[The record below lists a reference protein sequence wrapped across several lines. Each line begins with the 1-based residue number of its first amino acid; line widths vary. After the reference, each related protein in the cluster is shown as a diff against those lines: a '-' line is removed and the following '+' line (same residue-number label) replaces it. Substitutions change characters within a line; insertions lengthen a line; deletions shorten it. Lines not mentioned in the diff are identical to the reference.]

1 MSKFTSLLRKSSSV
15 NLTSS
20 NDSNGTSPDSS
31 LHTPY
36 GDITNE
42 RVIEPDEIKMYEKNL
57 NDIKSLLSD
66 LIKNAK
72 LFFEKGE
79 SFSKNQ
85 VKWCQSFS
93 KDYEKST
100 SHSTSAQSVIQQYQ
114 QQQQQEGVV
123 DNNVGFIKALEQFSS
138 SITKTAGFELDFTNS
153 VMEGFIKP
161 IQGLIAIIE
170 EKKLYRKKFDK
181 AYTEY
186 DNIISKIK
194 NQQTQKKIDIIK
206 LYNYEREKSK
216 FKANYEVV
224 KIEYITFLID
234 TQNRMH
240 TDYIDILCSHFDS
253 LSLFSGNAYTE
264 YAGIKTYIDSLRTWC
279 LSEQEFFQK
288 DIKERDEKRVYELS
302 REEDAKYQPIVD
314 LLITPP
320 FYLMKLMSD
329 VRKNELFPP
338 PLPPNTPN
346 NYVPPPPIPFVS
358 NLVRL
363 FESRAEMSTVLCH
376 MVSSDLPNVSV
387 QGIVLGQDVIGCEFV
402 EECANLIAVPYLKY
416 LFDQSITNIVGY
428 SDKYKPTTQQGID
441 NLIMEFNYIMNIFK
455 DSTEYLPPPFKKA
468 SLEIKSGL
476 HKLSP
481 SSTYP
486 PIGCFLM
493 GRVFTPCVKSPH
505 THGLFNV
512 IPSDQALEACSFL
525 SSMFYFLGCN
535 QSFMT
540 SQIGA
545 TQLNDTLNA
554 WKDTVNQFFDT
565 VQNSDLTEWDPCVS
579 LQETYLTDI
588 PVIKQFLK
596 QHYSSLS
603 NSYLS
608 RGDRELVLQFSAAL
622 GQLEA
627 DDPPSEKQQKTSHT
641 STSPVQSPSNT
652 DDTTNTTTA
661 PVSDSE

>member
-15 NLTSS
+15 NL
-20 NDSNGTSPDSS
+20 NNGGDHSNGTSPDSS
-31 LHTPY
+31 LHTPF

-42 RVIEPDEIKMYEKNL
+42 RVIEPDEVKTYEKNL
-57 NDIKSLLSD
+57 NDTKSLLSD

-72 LFFEKGE
+72 VFFEKGE

-85 VKWCQSFS
+85 VRWCQSFS

-100 SHSTSAQSVIQQYQ
+100 SHSNSAQNVIQQYQ
-114 QQQQQEGVV
+114 QQQQQEGSV
-123 DNNVGFIKALEQFSS
+123 DNNVGFTKALEQFSS
-138 SITKTAGFELDFTNS
+138 SITKTAGFELDFSNS

-170 EKKLYRKKFDK
+170 EKKVYRKKFDK
-181 AYTEY
+181 AFTEY
-186 DNIISKIK
+186 DNIIGKIK
-194 NQQTQKKIDIIK
+194 NQQTAKKIDILK

-216 FKANYEVV
+216 LKSNYEAV
-224 KIEYITFLID
+224 KVEYIQFLVD

-288 DIKERDEKRVYELS
+288 DVKERDEKRLYELA

-320 FYLMKLMSD
+320 FYLMKLMND

-338 PLPPNTPN
+338 PLPPNTPS
-346 NYVPPPPIPFVS
+346 NYVPPVPIPFVP

-376 MVSSDLPNVSV
+376 MVSSDLPNISV
-387 QGIVLGQDVIGCEFV
+387 QGVVLGQDVIGCEFV
-402 EECANLIAVPYLKY
+402 EECANLIAVPYMKY
-416 LFDQSITNIVGY
+416 LFDQSITNIVSF
-428 SDKYKPTTQQGID
+428 SDKYRPSSQQGID

-455 DSTEYLPPPFKKA
+455 DSIEYLPPPFKKA

-481 SSTYP
+481 SSSHP
-486 PIGCFLM
+486 PIGCFLL
-493 GRVFTPCVKSPH
+493 GRVFAPCVRSPH

-525 SSMFYFLGCN
+525 SSMFYYLGGN
-535 QSFMT
+535 QNYIS
-540 SQIGA
+540 SQIGSA
-545 TQLNDTLNA
+545 QLNDTLNA
-554 WKDTVNQFFDT
+554 WKDTLNQFFES

-588 PVIKQFLK
+588 PIIKQFLK
-596 QHYSSLS
+596 QHYSSIS

-608 RGDRELVLQFSAAL
+608 RNDREIVIQFSAAL

-627 DDPPSEKQQKTSHT
+627 DDPPSEKHSKVQHNL
-641 STSPVQSPSNT
+641 QSPSEEST
-652 DDTTNTTTA
+652 TTTTTTNATQ
-661 PVSDSE
+661 VSDSE